1 MILAPMVRMVPLLIL
16 LLLNEVG
23 YAQISVKLQS
33 LKQRYAG
40 SWTDKKTSRCLEIY
54 FENNQYATIMDWTSK
69 YQNRESADVYK
80 AIVKDGKLVMPEEK
94 EHHAPYAE
102 IIAEN
107 KKLIYRTKPLTISS
121 TSNWITQ
128 VFTRK

>member
-1 MILAPMVRMVPLLIL
+1 MIQLLLFLLI
-16 LLLNEVG
+16 NEIG
-23 YAQISVKLQS
+23 YAQISVNLQS

-40 SWTDKKTSRCLEIY
+40 NWTDKKSSRCLEIY
-54 FENNQYATIMDWTSK
+54 FENNKYATIIDWTSK
-69 YQNRESADVYK
+69 YQDRESADVYK

-107 KKLIYRTKPLTISS
+107 KTLVYQTKPLSILS
-121 TSNWITQ
+121 TSKWIIQ
-128 VFTRK
+128 VFTRNY